1 MEERL
6 CAVDAIQRVT
16 ANCQLMISTE
26 ELLQKP
32 VSEIRQILEKR
43 THIPQGLL
51 EALENDPRRGVKLIA
66 ACIKSRRLANRRETR
81 RLLRLQQFE
90 AGLRSEGI
98 ELIAG
103 VDEAGVSPLAGPVY
117 AAAVILPRKSRIAG
131 LDDSKKIPTGMRRE
145 ELAMQIKE
153 LAVSWYVARAEVEE
167 IDTINIY
174 HASLLAMRR
183 AIEGLGVKPQFALV
197 DARRIPECPCPQRG
211 IIHGDALSAS
221 IAAASIL
228 AKTSRDAFMLELER
242 VYPGYAFSEHKGYPT
257 PEHQRLLKQLGACP
271 AHRRSFAPVRLALGL
286 DPVQQSLFEDPP
298 DPSAL

>member
-1 MEERL
+1 
-6 CAVDAIQRVT
+6 
-16 ANCQLMISTE
+16 MISAE

-32 VSEIRQILEKR
+32 VPEIRVILEKR
-43 THIPQGLL
+43 SHIPPRLL
-51 EALENDPRRGVKLIA
+51 EALERDPRRGVRQIA
-66 ACIKSRRLANRRETR
+66 ACIKNRRLANRRETR
-81 RLLRLQQFE
+81 RLHGLEQFE

-117 AAAVILPRKSRIAG
+117 AAAVILPKRCRIAG
-131 LDDSKKIPTGMRRE
+131 LDDSKKIPTRMRRE

-153 LAVSWYVARAEVEE
+153 RAVSWYVARAEVEE
-167 IDTINIY
+167 IDRINIY

-228 AKTSRDAFMLELER
+228 AKTSRDAFMMELEKL
-242 VYPGYAFSEHKGYPT
+242 YPGYAFAEHKGYPT
-257 PEHQRLLKQLGACP
+257 PEHQRLLKELGACP
-271 AHRRSFAPVRLALGL
+271 VHRRSFAPVRLALGL
-286 DPVQQSLFEDPP
+286 DPVQQMLFGDTLDE
-298 DPSAL
+298 SGL